1 MVSSDGLSPSDVA
14 LLSNRNNGG
23 FLSGD
28 DGILYLLLFMMFGG
42 GWYRGGN
49 NGSGAGSVGGDMLY
63 PWINQAQTQWQ
74 GTSDIMQMLFNLTNS
89 MQQLVS
95 SGFFAQE
102 TSNNA
107 RQIANMQQLFGIQ
120 SDMNQGFN
128 AQNIAMLQGFNAL
141 QAAQADCCC
150 ENRLATANQT
160 ATLLAEHCAD
170 RNALQMATRD
180 IIDNQNRSGQM
191 IMDKL
196 CQLELDG
203 VRAELANERR
213 ENDRL
218 RQDNIISKFI
228 ESQTGQTA
236 TLTAGQMNA
245 VDSLYNRLQS
255 CPIQT
260 EPIFGRQSIFT
271 CPQNNNFGCGCGCNA
286 A

>member
-1 MVSSDGLSPSDVA
+1 MASDGLSPSDVA

-49 NGSGAGSVGGDMLY
+49 GGYAGSVGGDMLY

-89 MQQLVS
+89 MQQLIS

-128 AQNIAMLQGFNAL
+128 AQNIAMLQGFNSL
-141 QAAQADCCC
+141 QAALSNCCC
-150 ENRLATANQT
+150 ENRLATAQQT
-160 ATLLAEHCAD
+160 ATLLAEHCED

-180 IIDNQNRSGQM
+180 IIQSQQSGTQRILDQM
-191 IMDKL
+191 CQDKL
-196 CQLELDG
+196 DAKNE
-203 VRAELANERR
+203 EIAN
-213 ENDRL
+213 L
-218 RQDNIISKFI
+218 RQQVNMMNLAA
-228 ESQTGQTA
+228 SQEAQTA
-236 TLTAGQMNA
+236 KLLADNFAQTNA
-245 VDSLYNRLQS
+245 LEQYLAPVPRPAYVVQNPN
-255 CPIQT
+255 C
-260 EPIFGRQSIFT
+260 
-271 CPQNNNFGCGCGCNA
+271 CPQNFGCGCGCNVA
-286 A
+286 